1 MSNVSRRGFLV
12 AAAAC
17 AATAGLPSA
26 SAAVSASAEDPPSVP
41 TPAVT
46 LPVTHTA
53 APAVCTPADNPPVPT
68 SANGK
73 LGTVSAV
80 VSMARLT
87 DVVTLHYTITNVSD
101 APDTYT
107 VSYTDQVTTLNSV
120 ETTID
125 LQAGQSHSGMMYGSL
140 NHDFV
145 FEVGLSDGTT
155 LGLGPVGSLPN
166 CKTTRRKYPRP
177 VYQPHR
183 RGHHTT
189 LRDAD

>member
-17 AATAGLPSA
+17 AAAAGLPSA
-26 SAAVSASAEDPPSVP
+26 SASASVEDPPDVP

-46 LPVTHTA
+46 LPVTYTA
-53 APAVCTPADNPPVPT
+53 APAVCTPADNPAVQT

-73 LGTVSAV
+73 LGTVSASV
-80 VSMARLT
+80 TMARLT

-125 LQAGQSHSGMMYGSL
+125 LQAGQSQSGVMYGSL

-155 LGLGPVGSLPN
+155 LSLGPVGSLPD

-189 LRDAD
+189 P